1 MASKY
6 GIHSLSM
13 LQFLWDNP
21 GASAGEIKKHL
32 WEQAGDPLV
41 NVTKV
46 ITGWSSRHGHQW
58 VQEGSDDEWW
68 PRAWHMTG
76 IKKQIPSS
84 KLRRGRFSYLLS
96 PYYSK
101 ALAGDR
107 MGNYP
112 HPRCQRQT
120 GNRGWFYRENGENG
134 RFKYYITLRGYA
146 YLFGENP
153 STSAFMQ
160 TTHN

>member
-6 GIHSLSM
+6 GIHSLNM

-21 GASAGEIKKHL
+21 GASSGEIRKHL
-32 WEQAGDPLV
+32 WKQAGDPLV
-41 NVTKV
+41 TVTQV
-46 ITGWSSRHGHQW
+46 RTREGGWFDVPDKYIDFYD
-58 VQEGSDDEWW
+58 VQE
-68 PRAWHMTG
+68 HG

-84 KLRRGRFSYLLS
+84 KLERSRFSYLLS

-107 MGNYP
+107 MGKYP

-120 GNRGWFYRENGENG
+120 GNRGWFYRESGENG
-134 RFKYYITLRGYA
+134 RFKYYITLKGYA

-153 STSAFMQ
+153 STPAFMQ
-160 TTHN
+160 TTHS

>member
-6 GIHSLSM
+6 GIHSLNM

-21 GASAGEIKKHL
+21 GASSGEIRKHL
-32 WEQAGDPLV
+32 WKQAGDPLV
-41 NVTKV
+41 TVTRV
-46 ITGWSSRHGHQW
+46 RTR
-58 VQEGSDDEWW
+58 EGSFDVPDKYIDHYQ
-68 PRAWHMTG
+68 RDCQHG

-84 KLRRGRFSYLLS
+84 KLRCGRFSYLLS

-101 ALAGDR
+101 SLAGDR

-120 GNRGWFYRENGENG
+120 GNRGWFYRENGESG
-134 RFKYYITLRGYA
+134 RFKYYITLKGYA

>member
-6 GIHSLSM
+6 GIHSLNM
-13 LQFLWDNP
+13 PQFLWDNP
-21 GASAGEIKKHL
+21 VASSGEIREHL
-32 WEQAGDPLV
+32 WNQAGDPLV
-41 NVTKV
+41 TVTK
-46 ITGWSSRHGHQW
+46 IRTREGGWFD
-58 VQEGSDDEWW
+58 VPDKYIDFYD
-68 PRAWHMTG
+68 PRQYG
-76 IKKQIPSS
+76 IKKQILSS

-112 HPRCQRQT
+112 HPRCRRQT

-134 RFKYYITLRGYA
+134 RFKYYITLKGYA

-160 TTHN
+160 TTHS

>member
-1 MASKY
+1 MTSKY
-6 GIHSLSM
+6 GIHSLNM

-21 GASAGEIKKHL
+21 GASSGEIRKHL
-32 WEQAGDPLV
+32 WKHAGDPLV
-41 NVTKV
+41 TLTKV
-46 ITGWSSRHGHQW
+46 RTREGGWFDVPDKYIDFYDPQ
-58 VQEGSDDEWW
+58 QY
-68 PRAWHMTG
+68 G
-76 IKKQIPSS
+76 IKKQILSS

-134 RFKYYITLRGYA
+134 RFKYYITLKGYA

>member
-6 GIHSLSM
+6 GIHSLNM

-21 GASAGEIKKHL
+21 GASSGEIRKHL
-32 WEQAGDPLV
+32 WRMDLGTRSAARRG
-41 NVTKV
+41 
-46 ITGWSSRHGHQW
+46 
-58 VQEGSDDEWW
+58 
-68 PRAWHMTG
+68 
-76 IKKQIPSS
+76 
-84 KLRRGRFSYLLS
+84 RGRFSYLLS

-120 GNRGWFYRENGENG
+120 GNRGWFYRENGESG
-134 RFKYYITLRGYA
+134 RFKYYITLKGYA